1 MGTLAA
7 GRDFVEIG
15 CSVLLSDTDV
25 VYLKNPFQSIFGD
38 SDVEGMSDGWDNS
51 SAHGFFDRVDGRG
64 LSLAHNLPRV
74 YASSQLL

>member
-25 VYLKNPFQSIFGD
+25 VYIQNPFKFLYGENPQKPAG
-38 SDVEGMSDGWDNS
+38 G
-51 SAHGFFDRVDGRG
+51 AKT
-64 LSLAHNLPRV
+64 A
-74 YASSQLL
+74 A